1 MIRNASSGKNENY
14 SLMKCLYNNNS
25 KTCIHTPRSMSTTL
39 LVNRYHPNNIYNTLY
54 KGNLNISL
62 NARAV
67 SSGSGVTKKTRNKV
81 APKITIQTKIH
92 SMCSHKFYSSRV
104 TQLVPTIYNNNN
116 NKGIIRL
123 NLLSKYNYNCNNNYQ
138 PKRKNSQ
145 LYLSNRNNSSL
156 SKTKRIR
163 KDNSHFNIF
172 HKCFNI
178 TPLKK
183 ISILQ
188 RINHFQN
195 TRKQL
200 IMKDQSAST
209 MGDFKYVSV

>member
-1 MIRNASSGKNENY
+1 MIRNISSAKNEKY
-14 SLMKCLYNNNS
+14 SLMNYICGNNG
-25 KTCIHTPRSMSTTL
+25 KTCNHTPRATSIKL
-39 LVNRYHPNNIYNTLY
+39 IANRYYTNNIYNTLY
-54 KGNLNISL
+54 KGNLNLSL
-62 NARAV
+62 HKRAM

-92 SMCSHKFYSSRV
+92 SMCSQKFYSSRV
-104 TQLVPTIYNNNN
+104 TQLMPTVNDNSC
-116 NKGIIRL
+116 KGIMKL
-123 NLLSKYNYNCNNNYQ
+123 NLLRKYNYNCNNKYQ
-138 PKRKNSQ
+138 PKRKGSQ
-145 LYLSNRNNSSL
+145 LYLANKNNSSFN
-156 SKTKRIR
+156 KTKFVK
-163 KDNSHFNIF
+163 KDNSHFNLF

-188 RINHFQN
+188 RINHFKN